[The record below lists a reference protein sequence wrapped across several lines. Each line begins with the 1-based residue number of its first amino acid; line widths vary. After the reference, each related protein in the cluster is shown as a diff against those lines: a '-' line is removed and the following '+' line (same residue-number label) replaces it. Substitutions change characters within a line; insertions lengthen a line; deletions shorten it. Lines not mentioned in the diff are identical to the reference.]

1 MLRSLFSGISGL
13 RAHQQMMDVTGNNI
27 ANVNTTGYKS
37 SQTVFQDTLSQMI
50 NAAGAPQNGSGGTNP
65 AQVGLGVRTASIN
78 ANFSQGAAQTTGK
91 AGDMMIQGDG
101 FFVVKSGNESV
112 YTRAGSFTFDANGSL
127 TTPNGQIVQ
136 GWGADTNG
144 MVNTAG
150 APGDIKLPIG
160 ISLAPEATTKFTL
173 TGNLSFAAPTAGAD
187 KFAPVTGSSKVI
199 PVPVIDANGTASTL
213 NVRLVKTG
221 TGTWEVQLPDP
232 NAAQFLAA
240 GPPPVPNPQYP
251 YGPTSPVQ
259 PLDFS
264 TGTPAIPGAPP
275 TPLDAQ
281 NPTINLGGWDI
292 DLHDLTHYAGNT
304 EARVSASDGSA
315 AGVLSSYTVS
325 NTGQIVGVFS
335 NGLKQTLGQLALANF
350 NNVNGL
356 EKIGDSMFR
365 STVNSGL
372 AQVGS
377 AGTAG
382 LGLITNG
389 ALEMSNVDLAQEFTN
404 LVIAQRG
411 FQANSRIITTSD
423 EILQELVNLKR

>member
-173 TGNLSFAAPTAGAD
+173 TGNLSFE
-187 KFAPVTGSSKVI
+187 APVDATGLTPGSSKVI
-199 PVPVIDANGTASTL
+199 PIPVIDANGASGTLNVTMTKTGVDEWTASTPSGSSVVI
-213 NVRLVKTG
+213 NFVNGKP
-221 TGTWEVQLPDP
+221 EV
-232 NAAQFLAA
+232 
-240 GPPPVPNPQYP
+240 GGVPVTNIALDGLDVDITDVTQYS
-251 YGPTSPVQ
+251 GS
-259 PLDFS
+259 
-264 TGTPAIPGAPP
+264 
-275 TPLDAQ
+275 
-281 NPTINLGGWDI
+281 
-292 DLHDLTHYAGNT
+292 T
-304 EARVSASDGSA
+304 EARVSASDGSG
-315 AGVLSSYTVS
+315 AGILSSYTVS

-377 AGTAG
+377 AGSAG

>member
-144 MVNTAG
+144 LVNTAG

-173 TGNLSFAAPTAGAD
+173 TGNLSFE
-187 KFAPVTGSSKVI
+187 APVDATGALPGSSKVI
-199 PVPVIDANGTASTL
+199 PIPVIDANGASGTLNVTMTKTGVDQWTAST
-213 NVRLVKTG
+213 
-221 TGTWEVQLPDP
+221 P
-232 NAAQFLAA
+232 N
-240 GPPPVPNPQYP
+240 PPPVVIDFVN
-251 YGPTSPVQ
+251 GKPTV
-259 PLDFS
+259 
-264 TGTPAIPGAPP
+264 AGAPV
-275 TPLDAQ
+275 TNITLEGLDV
-281 NPTINLGGWDI
+281 DI
-292 DLHDLTHYAGNT
+292 TDVTQYSGST
-304 EARVSASDGSA
+304 EARVSASDGSG
-315 AGVLSSYTVS
+315 AGILSSYTVS

-377 AGTAG
+377 AGSAG

>member
-37 SQTVFQDTLSQMI
+37 SQTVFQDTLSQMV
-50 NAAGAPQNGSGGTNP
+50 NAAGAPQNGAGGTNP
-65 AQVGLGVRTASIN
+65 AQVGLGVKTASIN

-91 AGDMMIQGDG
+91 SGDMMIQGDG
-101 FFVVKSGNESV
+101 FFVVKSGGESV
-112 YTRAGSFTFDANGSL
+112 YTRAGSFNFDANGSL

-136 GWGADTNG
+136 GWSANTDGE
-144 MVNTAG
+144 VNIAG
-150 APGDIKLPIG
+150 APGNIKLPIG
-160 ISLAPEATTKFTL
+160 ISLAPEQTTKFTL
-173 TGNLSFAAPTAGAD
+173 TGNLSYEAPIDATGATA
-187 KFAPVTGSSKVI
+187 GSSKVI
-199 PVPVIDANGTASTL
+199 PIPVVDENGASSTL
-213 NVRLVKTG
+213 NVTLTKSGANEWTAKTPTG
-221 TGTWEVQLPDP
+221 TAVPITFVNGKPV
-232 NAAQFLAA
+232 AAD
-240 GPPPVPNPQYP
+240 GV
-251 YGPTSPVQ
+251 
-259 PLDFS
+259 
-264 TGTPAIPGAPP
+264 
-275 TPLDAQ
+275 TPLTSLTLTEGTETYDV
-281 NPTINLGGWDI
+281 DI
-292 DLHDLTHYAGNT
+292 TDLTHYSGNT
-304 EARVSASDGSA
+304 EARVSDANGSG
-315 AGVLSSYTVS
+315 AGILSSYTVS

-372 AQVGS
+372 AQVGA
-377 AGTAG
+377 AGSAG
-382 LGLITNG
+382 LGTITNG

>member
-37 SQTVFQDTLSQMI
+37 SQTVFQDTLSQMV
-50 NAAGAPQNGSGGTNP
+50 NAAGAPQNSAGGTNP
-65 AQVGLGVRTASIN
+65 AQVGLGVRLASIN
-78 ANFSQGAAQTTGK
+78 ANFGQGAAQTTGK
-91 AGDMMIQGDG
+91 SSDMMIQGDG
-101 FFVVKSGNESV
+101 FFVVKSGGEAL

-127 TTPNGQIVQ
+127 TTPSGQIVQ
-136 GWGADTNG
+136 GWGANTDG
-144 MVNTAG
+144 EVNTAG

-160 ISLAPEATTKFTL
+160 ISLSPTITENITMTGNFSNEAVLGTTKEIPVKVYD
-173 TGNLSFAAPTAGAD
+173 AAGA
-187 KFAPVTGSSKVI
+187 
-199 PVPVIDANGTASTL
+199 ANTMVVSFE
-213 NVRLVKTG
+213 KTG
-221 TGTWEVQLPDP
+221 TDEWTMSLPDGSAQPITFANGKAVGDVDP
-232 NAAQFLAA
+232 N
-240 GPPPVPNPQYP
+240 
-251 YGPTSPVQ
+251 
-259 PLDFS
+259 
-264 TGTPAIPGAPP
+264 TGEDSGKWKVGNYTF
-275 TPLDAQ
+275 
-281 NPTINLGGWDI
+281 DI
-292 DLHDLTHYAGNT
+292 HDLTQFSGNT
-304 EARVSASDGSA
+304 EARVSNSDGSG

-335 NGLKQTLGQLALANF
+335 NGLKQTLGQVALANF

-372 AQVGS
+372 AQVGA
-377 AGTAG
+377 AGSAG
-382 LGLITNG
+382 LGLITSG

-411 FQANSRIITTSD
+411 FQANSRVITTSD

>member
-37 SQTVFQDTLSQMI
+37 SQVVFQDTLSQMV
-50 NAAGAPQNGSGGTNP
+50 NAAGAPQNLAGGTNP
-65 AQVGLGVRTASIN
+65 AQVGLGVRTASVN
-78 ANFSQGAAQTTGK
+78 ANFGQGAAETTGK
-91 AGDMMIQGDG
+91 SSDMMIQGDG
-101 FFVVKSGNESV
+101 FFVVKSGGEAL

-136 GWGADTNG
+136 GWTAQNGA
-144 MVNTAG
+144 VNTSG
-150 APGDIKLPIG
+150 APGDVKLPIG
-160 ISLAPEATTKFTL
+160 VSLAPTVTQNITL
-173 TGNLSFAAPTAGAD
+173 TGNFSNEAVVGSTKDIPIKVYDVDGAANTMVASFAKTDA
-187 KFAPVTGSSKVI
+187 VTW
-199 PVPVIDANGTASTL
+199 TMT
-213 NVRLVKTG
+213 
-221 TGTWEVQLPDP
+221 LPDGSTAP
-232 NAAQFLAA
+232 IVFTN
-240 GPPPVPNPQYP
+240 GK
-251 YGPTSPVQ
+251 PTGDPD
-259 PLDFS
+259 PATGLDTGKITVGGFS
-264 TGTPAIPGAPP
+264 F
-275 TPLDAQ
+275 
-281 NPTINLGGWDI
+281 DI
-292 DLHDLTHYAGNT
+292 HDLTQYSGQT
-304 EARVSASDGSA
+304 EARVSNSDGSG

-335 NGLKQTLGQLALANF
+335 NGLKETLGQLALANF

-372 AQVGS
+372 AQVGP
-377 AGTAG
+377 AGSQG
-382 LGLITNG
+382 LGLITSG

-411 FQANSRIITTSD
+411 FQANSRVITTSD

>member
-27 ANVNTTGYKS
+27 SNVNTTGYKS
-37 SQTVFQDTLSQMI
+37 SQTVFQDTLSQMV
-50 NAAGAPQNGSGGTNP
+50 NAAGAPQNQSGGTNP
-65 AQVGLGVRTASIN
+65 AQVGLGVRLASIN
-78 ANFSQGAAQTTGK
+78 ANFGQGAAQTTGK
-91 AGDMMIQGDG
+91 SSDMMIQGDG
-101 FFVVKSGNESV
+101 FFVVKSGGESL

-127 TTPNGQIVQ
+127 TTPTGQIVQ
-136 GWGADTNG
+136 GWGADIDGN
-144 MVNTAG
+144 VNTAG

-160 ISLAPEATTKFTL
+160 ISLKPEPTTTFTL
-173 TGNLSFAAPTAGAD
+173 TGNLSFEAPANATST
-187 KFAPVTGSSKVI
+187 KTI
-199 PVPVIDANGTASTL
+199 PISVIDANGISSTL
-213 NVRLVKTG
+213 KVDMIKTG
-221 TGTWEVQLPDP
+221 TPGTPWRLSVPDP
-232 NAAQFLAA
+232 TDPTDPTKNQTYDIPFNAGRAVGQPA
-240 GPPPVPNPQYP
+240 GGQ
-251 YGPTSPVQ
+251 PTSIVT
-259 PLDFS
+259 LHGFK
-264 TGTPAIPGAPP
+264 I
-275 TPLDAQ
+275 
-281 NPTINLGGWDI
+281 DI
-292 DLHDLTHYAGNT
+292 KDITHYAGNT
-304 EARVSASDGSA
+304 EPRVSNSDGSG
-315 AGVLSSYTVS
+315 AGILSSYTVS

-372 AQVGS
+372 AQVGA
-377 AGTAG
+377 AGSAG
-382 LGLITNG
+382 LGLITSG

>member
-37 SQTVFQDTLSQMI
+37 SQTVFQDTLSQMV
-50 NAAGAPQNGSGGTNP
+50 NAAGAPQNQAGGTNP
-65 AQVGLGVRTASIN
+65 AQVGLGVRLASIS
-78 ANFSQGAAQTTGK
+78 ANFGQGAAQTTGK
-91 AGDMMIQGDG
+91 SSDMMIQGDG
-101 FFVVKSGNESV
+101 FFVVKSGGEAL

-136 GWGADTNG
+136 GWSADGTGN
-144 MVNTAG
+144 VNTAG

-160 ISLAPEATTKFTL
+160 ISLAPEETTRFTL
-173 TGNLSFAAPTAGAD
+173 TGNLSFEAPPNTAV
-187 KFAPVTGSSKVI
+187 APARTPGSFKVI
-199 PVPVIDANGTASTL
+199 PIPVIDQNGASDVLEVTL
-213 NVRLVKTG
+213 TKTG
-221 TGTWEVQLPDP
+221 P
-232 NAAQFLAA
+232 NQWAATTPA
-240 GPPPVPNPQYP
+240 GNPPVPITFTNGKPN
-251 YGPTSPVQ
+251 T
-259 PLDFS
+259 
-264 TGTPAIPGAPP
+264 
-275 TPLDAQ
+275 
-281 NPTINLGGWDI
+281 NTITIDGYDVDI
-292 DLHDLTHYAGNT
+292 TDVTYYSGNT

-315 AGVLSSYTVS
+315 AGILSSYTVS

-372 AQVGS
+372 AQVGA
-377 AGTAG
+377 AGSAG
-382 LGLITNG
+382 LGLITSG

>member
-37 SQTVFQDTLSQMI
+37 SQTVFQDTLSQMV
-50 NAAGAPQNGSGGTNP
+50 NAAGAPQNQSGGTNP
-65 AQVGLGVRTASIN
+65 AQVGLGVRTASVN

-91 AGDMMIQGDG
+91 SGDMMIQGDG
-101 FFVVKSGNESV
+101 FFIAKSGGESI

-136 GWGADTNG
+136 GWSADVKG
-144 MVNTAG
+144 QVNTAG
-150 APGDIKLPIG
+150 APANIKLPIG
-160 ISLAPEATTKFTL
+160 ISLAPVATTSFTL
-173 TGNLSFAAPTAGAD
+173 TGNLSFEAAVGATSAKTIPIPT
-187 KFAPVTGSSKVI
+187 
-199 PVPVIDANGTASTL
+199 IDANGQSGTL
-213 NVRLVKTG
+213 EVVLTKAAPIAGVEQWQISMPKVVPAVPAQTIPFPGGRAQGTMVGAVDTG
-221 TGTWEVQLPDP
+221 KITMNGL
-232 NAAQFLAA
+232 
-240 GPPPVPNPQYP
+240 
-251 YGPTSPVQ
+251 
-259 PLDFS
+259 
-264 TGTPAIPGAPP
+264 
-275 TPLDAQ
+275 
-281 NPTINLGGWDI
+281 DI
-292 DLHDLTHYAGNT
+292 DIHDLTTYAGNT

-377 AGTAG
+377 AGSAG
-382 LGLITNG
+382 LGLITSG

>member
-37 SQTVFQDTLSQMI
+37 SQAVFQDTLSQMV
-50 NAAGAPQNGSGGTNP
+50 NAAGAPQPQAGGTNP
-65 AQVGLGVRTASIN
+65 AQVGLGVRMASIN
-78 ANFSQGAAQTTGK
+78 SNFTQGAAQTTGK
-91 AGDMMIQGDG
+91 SSDMMIQGDG
-101 FFVVKSGNESV
+101 FFVVKSNGESL
-112 YTRAGSFTFDANGSL
+112 YTRAGSFTFDGNGSL

-136 GWGADTNG
+136 GWTANNG
-144 MVNTAG
+144 VVNTAG
-150 APGDIKLPIG
+150 APGNIKLPIG
-160 ISLAPEATTKFTL
+160 ISLAPTQTTSMTF
-173 TGNLSFAAPTAGAD
+173 TGNFSYEAVPGDYKDIPVTVYDAAGA
-187 KFAPVTGSSKVI
+187 SK
-199 PVPVIDANGTASTL
+199 PL
-213 NVRLVKTG
+213 LVRFTRQAAAD
-221 TGTWEVQLPDP
+221 TWDISMPNEV
-232 NAAQFLAA
+232 
-240 GPPPVPNPQYP
+240 PPPAPQSITFVN
-251 YGPTSPVQ
+251 GKPTVTSLTMNGYN
-259 PLDFS
+259 LDITDCTQYS
-264 TGTPAIPGAPP
+264 G
-275 TPLDAQ
+275 
-281 NPTINLGGWDI
+281 
-292 DLHDLTHYAGNT
+292 LT
-304 EARVSASDGSA
+304 ESRVSNSDGSG

-372 AQVGS
+372 AQVGA
-377 AGTAG
+377 AGSGG
-382 LGLITNG
+382 LGLISSG
-389 ALEMSNVDLAQEFTN
+389 MLEMSNVDLAQEFTN

>member
-27 ANVNTTGYKS
+27 SNVNTTGYKS
-37 SQTVFQDTLSQMI
+37 SQTVFQDTLSQMV
-50 NAAGAPQNGSGGTNP
+50 NAAGAPQNQSGGTNP
-65 AQVGLGVRTASIN
+65 AQVGLGVRTASVN

-101 FFVVKSGNESV
+101 FFIAKSGGETI

-136 GWGADTNG
+136 GWSADADG
-144 MVNTAG
+144 EVNTAG
-150 APGDIKLPIG
+150 APGPLQLPIG
-160 ISLAPEATTKFTL
+160 ISLEPTATENITF
-173 TGNLSFAAPTAGAD
+173 TGNLSFEAD
-187 KFAPVTGSSKVI
+187 IGDYKVI
-199 PVPVIDANGTASTL
+199 PVPVIDENGSSSTMNVRMEKTSATEWTMMLPLNPPDPSQANEWVGGTAVPIAFLDGRPVVDPAAVPVVPLET
-213 NVRLVKTG
+213 VTG
-221 TGTWEVQLPDP
+221 DGYTFDV
-232 NAAQFLAA
+232 
-240 GPPPVPNPQYP
+240 
-251 YGPTSPVQ
+251 
-259 PLDFS
+259 
-264 TGTPAIPGAPP
+264 
-275 TPLDAQ
+275 
-281 NPTINLGGWDI
+281 
-292 DLHDLTHYAGNT
+292 HDLTYYSGNT
-304 EARVSASDGSA
+304 EARVSASDGSG
-315 AGVLSSYTVS
+315 AGILSSYTVS

-335 NGLKQTLGQLALANF
+335 NGLKQSLGQLALANF

-377 AGTAG
+377 AGSAG
-382 LGLITNG
+382 LGLITSG

>member
-37 SQTVFQDTLSQMI
+37 SQVVFQDTLSQMV
-50 NAAGAPQNGSGGTNP
+50 NAAGAPQNSAGGTNP

-78 ANFSQGAAQTTGK
+78 ANFGQGAAETTGK

-101 FFVVKSGNESV
+101 FFVVKSGGEAL

-136 GWGADTNG
+136 GWSAVSGS
-144 MVNTAG
+144 VNTSG
-150 APGDIKLPIG
+150 APGDVKLPIG
-160 ISLAPEATTKFTL
+160 ISLAPTQTKSITL
-173 TGNLSFAAPTAGAD
+173 TGNFSNEAVVGDSKDIPIKVYDAAGAANSMVAH
-187 KFAPVTGSSKVI
+187 FAKTDAVTWTMS
-199 PVPVIDANGTASTL
+199 
-213 NVRLVKTG
+213 
-221 TGTWEVQLPDP
+221 LPDGSTAP
-232 NAAQFLAA
+232 IVFTNGKPA
-240 GPPPVPNPQYP
+240 GD
-251 YGPTSPVQ
+251 
-259 PLDFS
+259 LDPATGLDTGKISVGGFS
-264 TGTPAIPGAPP
+264 F
-275 TPLDAQ
+275 DV
-281 NPTINLGGWDI
+281 
-292 DLHDLTHYAGNT
+292 HDLTQYSGET
-304 EARVSASDGSA
+304 EARVSNSDGSG

-335 NGLKQTLGQLALANF
+335 NGLKETLGQLALANF

-372 AQVGS
+372 AQVGP
-377 AGTAG
+377 AGSQG
-382 LGLITNG
+382 LGLITSG

-411 FQANSRIITTSD
+411 FQANSRVITTSD
-423 EILQELVNLKR
+423 EILQELVNLKH

>member
-37 SQTVFQDTLSQMI
+37 SQTVFQDTLSQMV

-65 AQVGLGVRTASIN
+65 AQAGLGVRLASIN
-78 ANFSQGAAQTTGK
+78 ANFGQGAAQTTGK
-91 AGDMMIQGDG
+91 SSDMMIQGDG
-101 FFVVKSGNESV
+101 FFVVKSGGESL
-112 YTRAGSFTFDANGSL
+112 YSRAGSFTFDANGSL

-136 GWGADTNG
+136 GWSGVDG
-144 MVNTAG
+144 VVNTAG

-160 ISLAPEATTKFTL
+160 ISLAPEVTTDITL
-173 TGNLSFAAPTAGAD
+173 TGNFSYEAAVGDIKEIPI
-187 KFAPVTGSSKVI
+187 KVI
-199 PVPVIDANGTASTL
+199 DENGAAQTMVVTFTKVDAE
-213 NVRLVKTG
+213 
-221 TGTWEVQLPDP
+221 TWNMSLPDGTDTDIHFTGGKP
-232 NAAQFLAA
+232 DSDSVDLA
-240 GPPPVPNPQYP
+240 P
-251 YGPTSPVQ
+251 YA
-259 PLDFS
+259 F
-264 TGTPAIPGAPP
+264 
-275 TPLDAQ
+275 
-281 NPTINLGGWDI
+281 DI
-292 DLHDLTHYAGNT
+292 HDLTNFSGNT
-304 EARVSASDGSA
+304 EARVSNSNGST

-335 NGLKQTLGQLALANF
+335 NGLKQTLGQVALANF

-372 AQVGS
+372 AQVGA
-377 AGTAG
+377 AGSGG
-382 LGLITNG
+382 LGLITSG